1 MRVSLSE
8 VETTVRKASVGVGL
22 ALGLAEDAGRA
33 AAWAALAGI
42 GDPAVFA
49 AALEAVDGGRSVGAD
64 AERAATGTLAPV
76 DGAGPLSALIAG
88 PAACDALRSV
98 AGTVTLTAVDHP
110 AVVLFEA
117 LEICDGL
124 AGELRVD
131 WRAPDGAAIEVV
143 RRSDGMIDGLANR
156 PTLAGL
162 GAADMRLALTD
173 GHAPPPAAAARPD
186 VLAEGVAVDDARWR
200 CIAAFA
206 ARLLVEGTEASRLS
220 GAGTGAGVVDVD

>member
-8 VETTVRKASVGVGL
+8 VETTVRKAAVGVGL

-33 AAWAALAGI
+33 AGWAALVGV
-42 GDPAVFA
+42 GGPAVFA
-49 AALEAVDGGRSVGAD
+49 AALEALDTGHSVGAD
-64 AERAATGTLAPV
+64 ADRARAGTLAPV

-98 AGTVTLTAVDHP
+98 AGTVTLIAVDHP

-143 RRSDGMIDGLANR
+143 QRGDSIIDGLAKR

-162 GAADMRLALTD
+162 GPADMRLALTD
-173 GHAPPPAAAARPD
+173 GRVAPPAAAARPE
-186 VLAEGVAVDDARWR
+186 VLAEGVAVDDASWR

-220 GAGTGAGVVDVD
+220 GAGAGVVDVD